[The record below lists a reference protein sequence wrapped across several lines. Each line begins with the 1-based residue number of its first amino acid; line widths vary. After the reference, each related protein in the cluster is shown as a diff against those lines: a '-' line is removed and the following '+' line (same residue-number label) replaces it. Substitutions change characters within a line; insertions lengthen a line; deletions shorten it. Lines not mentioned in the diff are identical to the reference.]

1 VIAFKFLG
9 AGAVAPYTGFRW
21 PIRGEWVNAPVDRAD
36 VWIHACRPGDLPY
49 WIDDELWRVEL
60 DPPLRETRYQIASAR
75 GRLRG
80 RVEGWGPPLARKFA
94 EACAWRARDVALP
107 GLPPA
112 LRDAIAGA
120 ADLSAI
126 AVGAAAPGSLQCAYL
141 AETAKNAQQGL
152 PALTSYISA
161 VLASSIGGGLAAFE
175 AERAWQARW
184 LVAQLGLDAA
194 PHTGAT

>member
-1 VIAFKFLG
+1 MIAFKFLG

-21 PIRGEWVNAPVDRAD
+21 PIRGEWVSAPVHRAD
-36 VWIHACRPGDLPY
+36 VWIHACRLSDLPY
-49 WIDDELWRVEL
+49 WIDEELWRMEL
-60 DPPLRETRYQIASAR
+60 DAPLRETRYQIASAC
-75 GRLRG
+75 GRLQG

-126 AVGAAAPGSLQCAYL
+126 VAGAAALGSVQGAYL

-152 PALTSYISA
+152 PALTSYIAA
-161 VLASSIGGGLAAFE
+161 VLASSTGGGLGAFE

-194 PHTGAT
+194 PHAGAT